1 MKRKQIII
9 IGDNAAL
16 MELIGKITLSLDCT
30 VEAYPTFKLAQKAIS
45 PASIVLFL
53 TQNSQDFITLS
64 RETKFKAPVIIIS
77 KNPALRDEVKL
88 YSFRRLL
95 LEENVVEKLP
105 KLIQQMQFTQAVLI
119 THQKD
124 ALLPK
129 VIDEL
134 ARMCLAVSRI
144 SYMKRAITIAR
155 PEDTIIVIV
164 VKRASQLKTM
174 QRLNTAKCQVIAIAD
189 ENMRAAVEKIGGL
202 FIDRRVFAESES

>member
-1 MKRKQIII
+1 MPRKNIII
-9 IGDNAAL
+9 IGNNAAL
-16 MELIGKITLSLDCT
+16 IETIGGIAQSLDCT
-30 VEAYPTFKLAQKAIS
+30 VVAYPTIQLAKKAIS
-45 PASIVLFL
+45 PASIVIFL
-53 TQNSQDFITLS
+53 SQNSHDFIELS
-64 RETKFKAPVIIIS
+64 EATRFKAPVIVIS
-77 KNPALRDEVKL
+77 KNPAIRDEVKL

-124 ALLPK
+124 VLLPK
-129 VIDEL
+129 VMDEL

-144 SYMKRAITIAR
+144 SYMKWAITIAK

-164 VKRASQLKTM
+164 VKRASQLKTI

-189 ENMRAAVEKIGGL
+189 ENMKAAVEKIGGL